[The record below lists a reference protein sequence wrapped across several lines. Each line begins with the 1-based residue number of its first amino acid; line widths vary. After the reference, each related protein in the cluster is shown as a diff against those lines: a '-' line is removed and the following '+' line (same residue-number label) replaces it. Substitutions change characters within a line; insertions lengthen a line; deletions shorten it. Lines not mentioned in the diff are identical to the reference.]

1 MAIDVDS
8 AEDVSLDSDIY
19 ASDVQKF
26 FTYAG
31 HYVYEPARTV
41 FRNLERLSH
50 TMPPEEA
57 YQVELIKR
65 VQGVATAII
74 LLPFAAALLIP
85 AVACLAVAAC
95 AGKGRLELIGP
106 SSPASPWEGRSI
118 EVVSINACLQD
129 PWSPLSGGVVT
140 PSERVGHSM
149 TRVAA
154 LVDAVAGPTIL
165 MGQEFE
171 SVWAQD
177 EAIRLLKDKGYQYFI
192 RDLGSHD
199 PFKNSS
205 GLFVASKVPLEN
217 IGFIPYPQEDRSG
230 WMAKMSE
237 RGTLTFTVK
246 VGGRDLRLINVHLN
260 YAEGAENQAARN
272 RQLTKYVVPLLK
284 QGPAAVL
291 GDLNF
296 DTSAVPRQDSG
307 LEGYTNAFEGVVTCT
322 DEGKHTLRGKDKIQ
336 EGAPCRD
343 CAEKIDGLIYDEK
356 LLKVENTQVHAP
368 LREGRDWIS
377 DHAAISA
384 TLSFV

>member
-8 AEDVSLDSDIY
+8 SEEVSLDSDIY
-19 ASDVQKF
+19 VSGVQKF

-31 HYVYEPARTV
+31 HYAYEPARTV

-57 YQVELIKR
+57 YQGELRKR

-85 AVACLAVAAC
+85 AVACLTVAAA
-95 AGKGRLELIGP
+95 AGKGRFELIGP
-106 SSPASPWEGRSI
+106 SSPASPWEGRSV
-118 EVVSINACLQD
+118 EVVSINACFQD
-129 PWSPLSGGVVT
+129 PWSTFSGIKT
-140 PSERVGHSM
+140 PFEQVAPSM

-171 SVWAQD
+171 SISAQD
-177 EAIRLLKDKGYQYFI
+177 EAIRLLRVKGYQYFL

-272 RQLTKYVVPLLK
+272 RQLTKYVVPLLRK
-284 QGPAAVL
+284 GPAAVL

-307 LEGYTNAFEGVVTCT
+307 LEGYTNAFEGIVTCT
-322 DEGKHTLRGKDKIQ
+322 DEGKHTLRGK
-336 EGAPCRD
+336 EGPCGD
-343 CAEKIDGLIYDEK
+343 CAEKIDGLIYDEE
-356 LLKVENTQVHAP
+356 LLKVENTQVCF
-368 LREGRDWIS
+368 LGKGRDCIS